1 MDLFLFAVLSGVY
14 IMVMH
19 FAVGIKNEFNLFL
32 MVGLFVL
39 AGVAGGFLQSYELGF
54 VLGIVLTLI
63 FW

>member
-1 MDLFLFAVLSGVY
+1 MDLFLFIVLSGVY

-32 MVGLFVL
+32 MVGLFIL
-39 AGVAGGFLQSYELGF
+39 AGVVGGFLNSFELGF
-54 VLGIVLTLI
+54 VVGVVLTLL